1 MMAASSRS
9 SSEPSAHPLG
19 IRALHQ
25 CAMHAV
31 GLVEDRMQDHS
42 RCRWYPLNAIKP
54 ISEHLESKLKLQ
66 TVKSHVLQP
75 KSLEYPSARDGESA
89 QGAPV

>member
-1 MMAASSRS
+1 M
-9 SSEPSAHPLG
+9 
-19 IRALHQ
+19 
-25 CAMHAV
+25 
-31 GLVEDRMQDHS
+31 
-42 RCRWYPLNAIKP
+42 RWYPLNAIKP

-75 KSLEYPSARDGESA
+75 KSMEYPSARDGESA